1 MADVTTYMV
10 SCSMCYMFT
19 DRPEEESNFTCQK
32 CRLVALLEEKVRGL
46 EERIATLKLIKEN
59 EDFLDRTEASLLV
72 TEGEKSVREPPKAD
86 EWKHV
91 TKRSKKTM
99 EKSPTTQLK
108 NRYQIFVED
117 EDGTPKNEA
126 IPASKKEK
134 GTQQQVTA
142 KSTAKKQRRVVVVG
156 DSLLRGTEAAICR
169 PDITAREVCCL
180 PGAMIKDVT
189 DRIPKLFSSKD
200 VHPFLLIHV
209 GTNDTAR
216 KDLPTICKD
225 FEELGKKVKELD
237 AQRRTTPQQTWET
250 HIRQKTRYTH
260 QEGVK
265 LEEEGTGRKT
275 LDSNKD
281 DPGKHTLKGGK
292 NISKTIHSEEIG
304 TKQNPLNCM
313 LANAR
318 SLTNKM
324 EELEAEI
331 STAYF
336 DLKDLAVFCNSDQC
350 PFMSDSIATGSV
362 PQDWRIAN
370 VVPIFKKGSKSE
382 PGNYRPDMEPP
393 AKRLKPTVSLDY
405 NLVSQAPASS
415 SSPLFEDITFPQDK
429 ALQNERIKW
438 KRPKEICECP
448 RFIVDGAT
456 RMDVCQG
463 NLSNCWFL
471 SAVACLSLYP
481 QLLEQVVPI
490 DQDFWNGYNGKF
502 RFQFWQ
508 YGRWVEIV
516 VDDLLP
522 TVPVQN
528 NGKTQYDLLFVHSKD
543 KDEFW
548 SSLLEKAYAKLKG
561 GYSTLE
567 MGFAGEA
574 LEDMTGGVVQS
585 CDTSGPTSD
594 LWSHLHN
601 MLQRGALICCG
612 NTQGEI
618 ETSNLM
624 GILSYHMYS
633 VTGTKEVQTLHGSVS
648 LLRVRNPWGH
658 TEWIGPWRDGGP
670 EWQSVKDPEE
680 SENVILEDGEFWM
693 AVDDF
698 QKNFHFLEICHL
710 GPQSIVKIGA
720 AAKPWEYVTYEGRWV
735 KGLSAG
741 GSLTSSDYYWLNP
754 QFSLTLEN
762 NNKDNSEPQ
771 TLCSFIVSVMQKH
784 QRLRR
789 TGHIRVACHIFQ
801 VKYFISTDW
810 ITLFRKLHIG
820 GDDTHVYIFQD
831 ALRSFQPLLSAGP
844 CDNHREV
851 VLCSSL
857 PPGRYIIIPSLEKES
872 DEGEF
877 LIRILTEKGCNN
889 RPLEMNAKCAEIP
902 ALSPFPSEDHCM
914 RRFLQFANQEG
925 RVNSVQLHKLLAWLL
940 TEFGE
945 SPFAKVHLGDLPLT
959 NGLNGYIGCW
969 IPGLG
974 AVLHT
979 LEENHS
985 WNGRDLS
992 ITCSLIMLYNTRVWP
1007 LEASTDIT
1015 MICFFLQCI
1024 FANLHKDKTDR
1035 ISGDQLVAAL
1045 QSAGLPADDF
1055 LVRLAQVRYGDPDG
1069 LLSYP
1074 DYICCL
1080 LKLQSLTE
1088 KFQAA
1093 DPSGSGEV
1101 TLNYRQGKVKRNSK
1115 PVRSLA
1121 GAKTEKENC
1130 FTR

>member
-1 MADVTTYMV
+1 
-10 SCSMCYMFT
+10 
-19 DRPEEESNFTCQK
+19 
-32 CRLVALLEEKVRGL
+32 
-46 EERIATLKLIKEN
+46 
-59 EDFLDRTEASLLV
+59 
-72 TEGEKSVREPPKAD
+72 
-86 EWKHV
+86 
-91 TKRSKKTM
+91 
-99 EKSPTTQLK
+99 
-108 NRYQIFVED
+108 
-117 EDGTPKNEA
+117 
-126 IPASKKEK
+126 
-134 GTQQQVTA
+134 
-142 KSTAKKQRRVVVVG
+142 
-156 DSLLRGTEAAICR
+156 
-169 PDITAREVCCL
+169 
-180 PGAMIKDVT
+180 
-189 DRIPKLFSSKD
+189 
-200 VHPFLLIHV
+200 
-209 GTNDTAR
+209 
-216 KDLPTICKD
+216 
-225 FEELGKKVKELD
+225 
-237 AQRRTTPQQTWET
+237 
-250 HIRQKTRYTH
+250 
-260 QEGVK
+260 
-265 LEEEGTGRKT
+265 
-275 LDSNKD
+275 
-281 DPGKHTLKGGK
+281 
-292 NISKTIHSEEIG
+292 
-304 TKQNPLNCM
+304 
-313 LANAR
+313 
-318 SLTNKM
+318 
-324 EELEAEI
+324 
-331 STAYF
+331 
-336 DLKDLAVFCNSDQC
+336 
-350 PFMSDSIATGSV
+350 
-362 PQDWRIAN
+362 
-370 VVPIFKKGSKSE
+370 
-382 PGNYRPDMEPP
+382 MEPP
-393 AKRLKPTVSLDY
+393 PTKRMKPTVSLDD
-405 NLVSQAPASS
+405 NLVSQAPVSSS

-490 DQDFWNGYNGKF
+490 DQDFGEGYNGKF
-502 RFQFWQ
+502 RFQ
-508 YGRWVEIV
+508 
-516 VDDLLP
+516 
-522 TVPVQN
+522 
-528 NGKTQYDLLFVHSKD
+528 D

-561 GYSTLE
+561 GYSTLQ

-670 EWQSVKDPEE
+670 EWQSVKDPEQ
-680 SENVILEDGEFWM
+680 SENVILEDGEFWI

-710 GPQSIVKIGA
+710 GPQSILKIGA
-720 AAKPWEYVTYEGRWV
+720 AAKPWEYITYEGRWV

-741 GSLTSSDYYWLNP
+741 GSQTSSDCYWLNP

-762 NNKDNSEPQ
+762 NNDDDHSEAQ

-801 VKYFISTDW
+801 
-810 ITLFRKLHIG
+810 

-877 LIRILTEKGCNN
+877 LIRILTEKGNN
-889 RPLEMNAKCAEIP
+889 SRPPESNANYGEIP
-902 ALSPFPSEDHCM
+902 ALSPFPAEDQCM

-925 RVNSVQLHKLLAWLL
+925 RVNNVQFHKLLAWLL
-940 TEFGE
+940 TEFA
-945 SPFAKVHLGDLPLT
+945 PHLPKF
-959 NGLNGYIGCW
+959 
-969 IPGLG
+969 
-974 AVLHT
+974 T
-979 LEENHS
+979 LEICRS
-985 WNGRDLS
+985 LMAS
-992 ITCSLIMLYNTRVWP
+992 IDISAAGSLDSGQFWTLWKKITAGTR
-1007 LEASTDIT
+1007 
-1015 MICFFLQCI
+1015 I

-1069 LLSYP
+1069 FLSYP

-1093 DPSGSGEV
+1093 DPAGSGEV
-1101 TLNYRQGKVKRNSK
+1101 TLNYRQWLL
-1115 PVRSLA
+1115 LA
-1121 GAKTEKENC
+1121 V
-1130 FTR
+1130 FS

>member
-1 MADVTTYMV
+1 
-10 SCSMCYMFT
+10 
-19 DRPEEESNFTCQK
+19 
-32 CRLVALLEEKVRGL
+32 
-46 EERIATLKLIKEN
+46 
-59 EDFLDRTEASLLV
+59 
-72 TEGEKSVREPPKAD
+72 
-86 EWKHV
+86 
-91 TKRSKKTM
+91 
-99 EKSPTTQLK
+99 
-108 NRYQIFVED
+108 
-117 EDGTPKNEA
+117 
-126 IPASKKEK
+126 
-134 GTQQQVTA
+134 
-142 KSTAKKQRRVVVVG
+142 
-156 DSLLRGTEAAICR
+156 
-169 PDITAREVCCL
+169 
-180 PGAMIKDVT
+180 
-189 DRIPKLFSSKD
+189 
-200 VHPFLLIHV
+200 
-209 GTNDTAR
+209 
-216 KDLPTICKD
+216 
-225 FEELGKKVKELD
+225 
-237 AQRRTTPQQTWET
+237 
-250 HIRQKTRYTH
+250 
-260 QEGVK
+260 
-265 LEEEGTGRKT
+265 
-275 LDSNKD
+275 
-281 DPGKHTLKGGK
+281 
-292 NISKTIHSEEIG
+292 
-304 TKQNPLNCM
+304 
-313 LANAR
+313 
-318 SLTNKM
+318 
-324 EELEAEI
+324 
-331 STAYF
+331 
-336 DLKDLAVFCNSDQC
+336 
-350 PFMSDSIATGSV
+350 
-362 PQDWRIAN
+362 
-370 VVPIFKKGSKSE
+370 
-382 PGNYRPDMEPP
+382 MEPP

-502 RFQFWQ
+502 RFQ
-508 YGRWVEIV
+508 
-516 VDDLLP
+516 
-522 TVPVQN
+522 
-528 NGKTQYDLLFVHSKD
+528 D

-801 VKYFISTDW
+801 
-810 ITLFRKLHIG
+810 

-940 TEFGE
+940 TEFD
-945 SPFAKVHLGDLPLT
+945 PHLPKF
-959 NGLNGYIGCW
+959 
-969 IPGLG
+969 
-974 AVLHT
+974 T
-979 LEENHS
+979 LEICRS
-985 WNGRDLS
+985 LMASMDISAAGSLDSGQFCILWKK
-992 ITCSLIMLYNTRVWP
+992 ITAGT
-1007 LEASTDIT
+1007 
-1015 MICFFLQCI
+1015 CI

-1101 TLNYRQGKVKRNSK
+1101 TLNYRQWLL
-1115 PVRSLA
+1115 LA
-1121 GAKTEKENC
+1121 V
-1130 FTR
+1130 FS

>member
-1 MADVTTYMV
+1 M
-10 SCSMCYMFT
+10 
-19 DRPEEESNFTCQK
+19 K
-32 CRLVALLEEKVRGL
+32 
-46 EERIATLKLIKEN
+46 
-59 EDFLDRTEASLLV
+59 
-72 TEGEKSVREPPKAD
+72 
-86 EWKHV
+86 
-91 TKRSKKTM
+91 
-99 EKSPTTQLK
+99 
-108 NRYQIFVED
+108 
-117 EDGTPKNEA
+117 
-126 IPASKKEK
+126 
-134 GTQQQVTA
+134 
-142 KSTAKKQRRVVVVG
+142 
-156 DSLLRGTEAAICR
+156 
-169 PDITAREVCCL
+169 
-180 PGAMIKDVT
+180 
-189 DRIPKLFSSKD
+189 SKD
-200 VHPFLLIHV
+200 EGLH
-209 GTNDTAR
+209 R
-216 KDLPTICKD
+216 
-225 FEELGKKVKELD
+225 
-237 AQRRTTPQQTWET
+237 ET
-250 HIRQKTRYTH
+250 
-260 QEGVK
+260 
-265 LEEEGTGRKT
+265 
-275 LDSNKD
+275 
-281 DPGKHTLKGGK
+281 
-292 NISKTIHSEEIG
+292 
-304 TKQNPLNCM
+304 
-313 LANAR
+313 
-318 SLTNKM
+318 SL
-324 EELEAEI
+324 
-331 STAYF
+331 
-336 DLKDLAVFCNSDQC
+336 
-350 PFMSDSIATGSV
+350 
-362 PQDWRIAN
+362 
-370 VVPIFKKGSKSE
+370 
-382 PGNYRPDMEPP
+382 DMEPP
-393 AKRLKPTVSLDY
+393 AKRLKPTVSLDD
-405 NLVSQAPASS
+405 NLVSQAPASSSS

-438 KRPKEICECP
+438 KRPKEICDCP

-490 DQDFWNGYNGKF
+490 DQDFGDGYNGKF

-561 GYSTLE
+561 GYSTLQ

-633 VTGTKEVQTLHGSVS
+633 VTGTKEVQTLYGSVS

-658 TEWIGPWRDGGP
+658 TEWMGPWRDGGP

-698 QKNFHFLEICHL
+698 QNNFHFLEICHL
-710 GPQSIVKIGA
+710 GPQSIMKIGA
-720 AAKPWEYVTYEGRWV
+720 AAKPWEYITYEGRWV

-741 GSLTSSDYYWLNP
+741 GSLISSDCYWLNP
-754 QFSLTLEN
+754 QFSLILEN
-762 NNKDNSEPQ
+762 NNDEDNSEPQ

-801 VKYFISTDW
+801 
-810 ITLFRKLHIG
+810 G
-820 GDDTHVYIFQD
+820 ADTHVYIFQD

-877 LIRILTEKGCNN
+877 LIRILTEKGNN
-889 RPLEMNAKCAEIP
+889 GRPLEMNAKCGEIP
-902 ALSPFPSEDHCM
+902 ALSPFPTDDQCI
-914 RRFLQFANQEG
+914 RWFLQFANQEG
-925 RVNSVQLHKLLAWLL
+925 RVNNVQLHKLLAWLL
-940 TEFGE
+940 TELA
-945 SPFAKVHLGDLPLT
+945 PHLPKF
-959 NGLNGYIGCW
+959 
-969 IPGLG
+969 
-974 AVLHT
+974 T
-979 LEENHS
+979 LEICRS
-985 WNGRDLS
+985 LMASMDISAAGSLDSGQFCILWKK
-992 ITCSLIMLYNTRVWP
+992 ITAGT
-1007 LEASTDIT
+1007 
-1015 MICFFLQCI
+1015 CI

-1035 ISGDQLVAAL
+1035 VSGDQLVAAL

-1069 LLSYP
+1069 FLSYP

-1093 DPSGSGEV
+1093 DPFGSGEV
-1101 TLNYRQGKVKRNSK
+1101 TLNYRQWLL
-1115 PVRSLA
+1115 LA
-1121 GAKTEKENC
+1121 V
-1130 FTR
+1130 FS

>member
-1 MADVTTYMV
+1 
-10 SCSMCYMFT
+10 
-19 DRPEEESNFTCQK
+19 
-32 CRLVALLEEKVRGL
+32 
-46 EERIATLKLIKEN
+46 
-59 EDFLDRTEASLLV
+59 
-72 TEGEKSVREPPKAD
+72 
-86 EWKHV
+86 
-91 TKRSKKTM
+91 
-99 EKSPTTQLK
+99 
-108 NRYQIFVED
+108 
-117 EDGTPKNEA
+117 
-126 IPASKKEK
+126 
-134 GTQQQVTA
+134 
-142 KSTAKKQRRVVVVG
+142 
-156 DSLLRGTEAAICR
+156 
-169 PDITAREVCCL
+169 
-180 PGAMIKDVT
+180 
-189 DRIPKLFSSKD
+189 
-200 VHPFLLIHV
+200 
-209 GTNDTAR
+209 
-216 KDLPTICKD
+216 
-225 FEELGKKVKELD
+225 
-237 AQRRTTPQQTWET
+237 
-250 HIRQKTRYTH
+250 
-260 QEGVK
+260 
-265 LEEEGTGRKT
+265 
-275 LDSNKD
+275 
-281 DPGKHTLKGGK
+281 
-292 NISKTIHSEEIG
+292 
-304 TKQNPLNCM
+304 
-313 LANAR
+313 
-318 SLTNKM
+318 
-324 EELEAEI
+324 
-331 STAYF
+331 
-336 DLKDLAVFCNSDQC
+336 
-350 PFMSDSIATGSV
+350 
-362 PQDWRIAN
+362 
-370 VVPIFKKGSKSE
+370 
-382 PGNYRPDMEPP
+382 MEPP
-393 AKRLKPTVSLDY
+393 PTKRMKPTVSLDD
-405 NLVSQAPASS
+405 NLVSQAPVSSS

-490 DQDFWNGYNGKF
+490 DQDFGEGYNGKF
-502 RFQFWQ
+502 RFQ
-508 YGRWVEIV
+508 
-516 VDDLLP
+516 
-522 TVPVQN
+522 
-528 NGKTQYDLLFVHSKD
+528 D

-548 SSLLEKAYAKLKG
+548 SSLLEKAYANSFYRLKG
-561 GYSTLE
+561 GYSTLQ

-670 EWQSVKDPEE
+670 EWQSVKDPEQ
-680 SENVILEDGEFWM
+680 SENVILEDGEFWI

-710 GPQSIVKIGA
+710 GPQSILKIGA
-720 AAKPWEYVTYEGRWV
+720 AAKPWEYITYEGRWV

-741 GSLTSSDYYWLNP
+741 GSQTSSDCYWLNP

-762 NNKDNSEPQ
+762 NNDDDHSEAQ

-801 VKYFISTDW
+801 
-810 ITLFRKLHIG
+810 

-877 LIRILTEKGCNN
+877 LIRILTEKGNN
-889 RPLEMNAKCAEIP
+889 SRPPESNANYGEIP
-902 ALSPFPSEDHCM
+902 ALSPFPAEDQCM

-925 RVNSVQLHKLLAWLL
+925 RVNNVQFHKLLAWLL
-940 TEFGE
+940 TEFA
-945 SPFAKVHLGDLPLT
+945 PHLPKF
-959 NGLNGYIGCW
+959 
-969 IPGLG
+969 
-974 AVLHT
+974 T
-979 LEENHS
+979 LEICRS
-985 WNGRDLS
+985 LMAS
-992 ITCSLIMLYNTRVWP
+992 IDISAAGSLDSGQFWTLWKKITAGTR
-1007 LEASTDIT
+1007 
-1015 MICFFLQCI
+1015 I

-1069 LLSYP
+1069 FLSYP

-1093 DPSGSGEV
+1093 DPAGSGEV
-1101 TLNYRQGKVKRNSK
+1101 TLNYRQWLL
-1115 PVRSLA
+1115 LA
-1121 GAKTEKENC
+1121 V
-1130 FTR
+1130 FS